1 MTSLRRGKDLGAESE
16 RGPKIGEGED
26 KPVSGTE
33 RVRNP
38 SLVGAVARCRLGDGV
53 SGGR

>member
-16 RGPKIGEGED
+16 RGPKKIGED
-26 KPVSGTE
+26 KAVSGTE
-33 RVRNP
+33 RVRNL
-38 SLVGAVARCRLGDGV
+38 SSVGTVARCRLGDGV